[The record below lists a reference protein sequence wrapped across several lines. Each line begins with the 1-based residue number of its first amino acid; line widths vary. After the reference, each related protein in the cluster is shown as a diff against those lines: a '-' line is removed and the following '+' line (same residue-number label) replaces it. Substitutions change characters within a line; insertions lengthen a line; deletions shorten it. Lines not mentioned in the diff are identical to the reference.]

1 MRFDIPTR
9 QTAQN
14 APKAATVAV
23 LEGLP
28 GGKAGTVQTLKR
40 MRDLARQAVRAPS
53 QRIRETAL
61 SIVAPLPA
69 RRWADEVRAV
79 HEFVRD
85 RIRYVR
91 DPVNLELVASP
102 EKVLEYGQGDCDDK
116 SALLAAMLE
125 SLGHPSRFVAV
136 GINGGPFSHV
146 YVETKIGAHWIP
158 LETIIPKPMGWK
170 PPDETSR
177 YILKV

>member
-1 MRFDIPTR
+1 MRLDNPQPSKNRGSATR
-9 QTAQN
+9 
-14 APKAATVAV
+14 AV

-28 GGKAGTVQTLKR
+28 PGKAGTVETLRR
-40 MRDLARQAVRAPS
+40 MRDLARAAVRDPS
-53 QRIRETAL
+53 QRIREKAL
-61 SIVAPLPA
+61 AIVAFLPS
-69 RRWADEVRAV
+69 RQWAAEVRAL

-91 DPVNLELVASP
+91 DPVGLELVATP

-116 SALLAAMLE
+116 STLLAAMLE

-136 GINGGPFSHV
+136 GFNGGPFSHV
-146 YVETKIGAHWIP
+146 YVETKIGARWVP
-158 LETIIPKPMGWK
+158 LETIVPMPMGWK
-170 PPDETSR
+170 PPDSTSR